1 MAANQR
7 LLFFPIALQVVGA
20 LLMLPV
26 TVASRDF
33 VTFDVYARDAADA
46 DQRTVDLLGAS
57 STTTGTYA
65 AIGATFLIAVALT
78 AWLGGAFI
86 RSIGDG
92 ALRWWPGTR
101 AFVQLF
107 VLYLVTGVLGLG
119 LLALNNSKDYAA
131 LALPALL
138 VVSIPLTFADYA
150 IVLEDRRLPSA
161 LLRSM
166 RIWRQRPGQALLT
179 FVTFVLAS
187 TIVFTMFID
196 KIEQSDGVFPG
207 FFGALL
213 LVHAMVAYAS
223 DCLLIAL
230 LLETP
235 DPTPTGPGS
244 ANPE

>member
-1 MAANQR
+1 
-7 LLFFPIALQVVGA
+7 
-20 LLMLPV
+20 
-26 TVASRDF
+26 
-33 VTFDVYARDAADA
+33 
-46 DQRTVDLLGAS
+46 
-57 STTTGTYA
+57 
-65 AIGATFLIAVALT
+65 
-78 AWLGGAFI
+78 
-86 RSIGDG
+86 
-92 ALRWWPGTR
+92 
-101 AFVQLF
+101 
-107 VLYLVTGVLGLG
+107 VTGVLGLG